1 MPDELKE
8 YTVEITETLQRQ
20 IHIKASSGGEAISEV
35 KRLYNNEEIILDS
48 SDYIDTD
55 FKIINFFKIIEGD

>member
-20 IHIKASSGGEAISEV
+20 VHIKASSKEDAISKV
-35 KRLYNNEEIILDS
+35 KRLYKDGEFILDY
-48 SDYIDTD
+48 SDYICTD
-55 FKIINFFKIIEGD
+55 LKIIKGD